1 MDSASLQDYI
11 DLKGV
16 LTIERVKDIVG
27 ELICSCPK
35 TVKFEVM
42 QKIIGN
48 MVFKKEKM
56 RQSFMQEILNAAD
69 AAAYKQALEQQI
81 NRVGDRQTIKDYYRK
96 YQETPTSGTPN
107 DRVIEF
113 SGVDMN
119 LVIHE
124 QVHERSP
131 PPLDP
136 NFVQRL
142 FVLTNNGI

>member
-56 RQSFMQEILNAAD
+56 RQSFMQEILNAAG
-69 AAAYKQALEQQI
+69 AAAYK
-81 NRVGDRQTIKDYYRK
+81 
-96 YQETPTSGTPN
+96 
-107 DRVIEF
+107 
-113 SGVDMN
+113 
-119 LVIHE
+119 
-124 QVHERSP
+124 
-131 PPLDP
+131 
-136 NFVQRL
+136 
-142 FVLTNNGI
+142 